1 MSNFV
6 ELSRDAVRGAANG
19 VMFMTFF
26 GALWASIGIIGARSL
41 WEPWLLISSGLVTL
55 ILFIVSLFL
64 FGKGRKWKDS
74 SNKEEIEHWKKV
86 NRKFVFVF
94 VLEGVAILITS
105 VICNITNS
113 FEFFFPI
120 VAIIVG
126 VHFFPLAQL
135 FRVYFYHVTGL
146 VLCILGI
153 VTFFLPMDAAV
164 NGVTI
169 VATSVFIGFGS
180 SLTLWLTGLTIWVT
194 TMKQMKI
201 K

>member
-1 MSNFV
+1 
-6 ELSRDAVRGAANG
+6 
-19 VMFMTFF
+19 
-26 GALWASIGIIGARSL
+26 
-41 WEPWLLISSGLVTL
+41 
-55 ILFIVSLFL
+55 LFL

-86 NRKFVFVF
+86 NRKFVLVF

-105 VICNITNS
+105 VICNITNN

-194 TMKQMKI
+194 TMKQIKI